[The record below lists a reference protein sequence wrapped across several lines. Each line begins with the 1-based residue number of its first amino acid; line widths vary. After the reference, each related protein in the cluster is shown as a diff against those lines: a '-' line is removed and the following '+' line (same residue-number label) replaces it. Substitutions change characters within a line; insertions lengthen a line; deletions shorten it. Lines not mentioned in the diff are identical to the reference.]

1 LAVKSEKGVCT
12 SVVNPA
18 FFIEQNSGSVVENA
32 GCRDEGGSGALILK
46 VHEEDD
52 NDNERVEDLLS
63 SSNGKWE
70 TMYKAP
76 RKQW

>member
-1 LAVKSEKGVCT
+1 MHERCEPCLFHRT
-12 SVVNPA
+12 
-18 FFIEQNSGSVVENA
+18 EQRER
-32 GCRDEGGSGALILK
+32 CRERRDEGGSGALILK

-52 NDNERVEDLLS
+52 DDDERVEDLLS

-76 RKQW
+76 RKQG